1 MRLLH
6 TADWHFGRTLEGR
19 SRSAEHEAF
28 VDELVRL
35 ADEAEADAV
44 LLAGDVYDSVNPPAD
59 AETLFYEALTRL
71 SKGGRRPVLAIA
83 GNHDHPDRLRAAGPL
98 ARAQGVSLVG
108 LPTIDVI
115 AVDAARTGERAI
127 VYALPYPSESRL
139 KELLSAE
146 ADEQALQQ
154 AYSARIAK
162 LVRDATAERFT
173 AGTVNVIM
181 SHLHALGGSATPES
195 ERPIEVGGAYTV
207 DPSAFGTAAQYV
219 ALGHLHRPQNVRRR
233 GEEPGPIVRY
243 SGSPL
248 AFSFSEAGQAKS
260 VTIVDA
266 SPGLAPTI
274 EEIPLSSGRPLVS
287 WIAQGGVAEV
297 HRWIDERRDANAW
310 IDLELHLTDALT
322 MEQIQA
328 LRRAHDGL
336 VNIRPVFAL
345 EREAAAARAERALP
359 IDELFRRFYVRQ
371 TGGAEPDDTMLRL
384 FLELVREDADAEREE
399 GRA

>member
-19 SRSAEHEAF
+19 SRQAEHEAF
-28 VDELVRL
+28 VDELARL
-35 ADEAEADAV
+35 ADEANVDAV

-71 SKGGRRPVLAIA
+71 SNGGRRPIVAIA

-108 LPTIDVI
+108 LPTTDVI
-115 AVDAARTGERAI
+115 ALDIARTGERAN

-146 ADEQALQQ
+146 ADEQALQL
-154 AYSARIAK
+154 AYSARIAG
-162 LVRDATAERFT
+162 LVREATAARFDGG
-173 AGTVNVIM
+173 AVNVIM
-181 SHLHALGGSATPES
+181 SHLHALGGSATDS

-219 ALGHLHRPQNVRRR
+219 ALGHLHRPQYVRVR
-233 GEEPGPIVRY
+233 GAEDDEAAKRPIVRY

-266 SPGLAPTI
+266 APGAAPTI
-274 EEIPLSSGRPLVS
+274 EELPLSSGRPLVR
-287 WIAQGGVAEV
+287 WIAKEGLADV
-297 HRWIDERRDANAW
+297 HRWFDEGRDARAW
-310 IDLELHLTDALT
+310 IDLELHVTDALT

-328 LRRAHDGL
+328 LRRAHEGL
-336 VNIRPVFAL
+336 VLIRPVFAAAA
-345 EREAAAARAERALP
+345 EAASVRAERTLP
-359 IDELFRRFYVRQ
+359 IDELFRRFYARQ
-371 TGGAEPDDTMLRL
+371 TGGAAPDEATVRL
-384 FLELVREDADAEREE
+384 FLELVREEAEEE
-399 GRA
+399 SA